1 VELSV
6 GALAEKPARGDFSIR
21 QALLHGLFSLHLNR
35 VVWSCAN
42 NFWSCAMKIA
52 ILIARILLGIVFF
65 GSGVVG
71 LLKLGKMG
79 GMPAD
84 ATTFLNLMVAHNFTT
99 FVALLMLIGGL
110 LLLVGRFVPIG
121 LVLLGPIL
129 VNILLFHLLFRAPG
143 IATGLVCTVLE
154 VFLIWAY
161 RSCFEGLFAAKPKI
175 S

>member
-1 VELSV
+1 
-6 GALAEKPARGDFSIR
+6 
-21 QALLHGLFSLHLNR
+21 
-35 VVWSCAN
+35 
-42 NFWSCAMKIA
+42 MKIA
-52 ILIARILLGIVFF
+52 ILIARILLGLVFF
-65 GSGVVG
+65 ASGLVSI
-71 LLKLGKMG
+71 LKLGKMG

-84 ATTFLNLMVAHNFTT
+84 ATTFLTLMVAHNYTT

-129 VNILLFHLLFRAPG
+129 VNILLFHILFQAPG

-161 RSCFEGLFAAKPKI
+161 RFSFRGLFVAAPEVI
-175 S
+175 

>member
-1 VELSV
+1 
-6 GALAEKPARGDFSIR
+6 
-21 QALLHGLFSLHLNR
+21 
-35 VVWSCAN
+35 
-42 NFWSCAMKIA
+42 MKVA
-52 ILIARILLGIVFF
+52 TVIARILLGLVFF
-65 GSGVVG
+65 ASGIVS

-84 ATTFLNLMVAHNFTT
+84 ATTFLTLMVAHHYTNFIA
-99 FVALLMLIGGL
+99 VIMLIGGL

-129 VNILLFHLLFRAPG
+129 VNILVFHIVFNVPG

-154 VFLIWAY
+154 IFLIWVY
-161 RSCFEGLFAAKPKI
+161 RISFRGLFAAAPQL